1 MSDVINNTIA
11 TEIHKAK
18 TERDSGEKELLANMK
33 SFAEELKSSMGTDI
47 RQTLTDVQEERLDP
61 KKKKRWL
68 KNFLTKIIRTCS

>member
-1 MSDVINNTIA
+1 MSDVISNTIA

-18 TERDSGEKELLANMK
+18 TERDSSEKELLANMK

-47 RQTLTDVQEERLDP
+47 RQTLADAQEERLDP

-68 KNFLTKIIRTCS
+68 KNFLAKIIRTCS